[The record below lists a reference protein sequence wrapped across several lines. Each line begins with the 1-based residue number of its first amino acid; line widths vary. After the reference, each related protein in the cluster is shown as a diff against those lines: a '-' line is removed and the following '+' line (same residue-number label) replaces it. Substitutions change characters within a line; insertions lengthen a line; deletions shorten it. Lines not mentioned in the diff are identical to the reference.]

1 MLTVLALPLA
11 LLSVLCSTVALALL
25 GALAW
30 LDDGGVALREGR
42 VGPDEEGRL
51 LALAGRLRVPVLVLV
66 FGISFA
72 AGALLSLR
80 GVAADATSQHFS
92 VDASAPT
99 PEMAGALPG

>member
-11 LLSVLCSTVALALL
+11 LLSVLCSTVALALLVRPRALL

-99 PEMAGALPG
+99 P